1 MGARPR
7 KGAERGP
14 GAAVML
20 SRGRAPTLGSMRT
33 KVKGEQDSQAV
44 LSLTATIFLA
54 SHPPCKIGSNK
65 GIVVLV
71 KLLVIALLVYL
82 FDCGNA
88 LTW

>member
-14 GAAVML
+14 GAAVMP

-44 LSLTATIFLA
+44 LSLTATIFLRA
-54 SHPPCKIGSNK
+54 GRGRGRPVPSTTVSLAC
-65 GIVVLV
+65 
-71 KLLVIALLVYL
+71 VISSSWTEADLSTKR
-82 FDCGNA
+82 D
-88 LTW
+88 T

>member
-14 GAAVML
+14 GAAVMP

-44 LSLTATIFLA
+44 LSLTATIFLVRPRYLGL
-54 SHPPCKIGSNK
+54 SHTLSGS
-65 GIVVLV
+65 
-71 KLLVIALLVYL
+71 ALFGAAAPRIPRPL
-82 FDCGNA
+82 DQ
-88 LTW
+88 T